1 MAGRIGR
8 AAALF
13 AGASFAALVALP
25 VLGQESLLPPG
36 FDQPPPK
43 AAPAPS
49 PTPAPAPVASPAPRP
64 SPTAA
69 PRPVAPSANG
79 ITVATGD
86 PLLPPQEGDALEEEE
101 TEAPP
106 PRYDLPPGSRR
117 LTTRVGLLSAE
128 TSGLAPDAFGNRG
141 RYAIALMDAT
151 REPQVSR
158 WSAIL
163 LRRALMSGVDTPSTV
178 NGADFVAA
186 RAWLLLRQG
195 EAQAAR
201 MLVQSVD
208 PDKASTRLRGVAMQV
223 FLANADPAG
232 LCPYVPAEAG
242 RGNRT
247 WDLVQAMCAAMVGE
261 SGTAGAI
268 LERVRRSGRI
278 AAIDVKLAEKVIG
291 AGINSRRSATVLW
304 DDVEELTPWRFG
316 LATATG
322 VAIPDNLWRTATPS
336 MRGWAVQAPMIP
348 LEQRLPL
355 APEAAAK
362 GILSARAYIDLVAM
376 AADGEAPTDDVAD
389 MGRAVR
395 LAFVA
400 ADLADRVNSI
410 SALMTA
416 TSGYSGHVLAA
427 RPAARVGPVPLGED
441 QAFAML
447 GAMFAGGLD
456 RNAIAWAPR
465 IQVGTPAW
473 GLLAVGSPRPLVGVN
488 AGQVADFAS
497 ADDSEASLR
506 TRFLAASLIGL
517 GRVDAGDA
525 ADLAEEYDL
534 ALNRETRWS
543 RGIALAAERGEA
555 GMVALLV
562 AVGLQ
567 GRDWQSIPPSRL
579 YHITAAL
586 RRVGLGAEAR
596 MIAAEAVTRA

>member
-1 MAGRIGR
+1 
-8 AAALF
+8 
-13 AGASFAALVALP
+13 
-25 VLGQESLLPPG
+25 
-36 FDQPPPK
+36 
-43 AAPAPS
+43 
-49 PTPAPAPVASPAPRP
+49 
-64 SPTAA
+64 
-69 PRPVAPSANG
+69 VAPSANG

-336 MRGWAVQAPMIP
+336 MRGWAVQSPMIP

>member
-1 MAGRIGR
+1 VAGRIGR

-36 FDQPPPK
+36 FEQAPPK

-49 PTPAPAPVASPAPRP
+49 PAPTPAPVAAPAPRP
-64 SPTAA
+64 APTAA
-69 PRPVAPSANG
+69 PRPVAPPANG

-86 PLLPPQEGDALEEEE
+86 PLLPPQEGDVGEEEE
-101 TEAPP
+101 LEAPP

-117 LTTRVGLLSAE
+117 LTTRVGPLSE
-128 TSGLAPDAFGNRG
+128 DNGGLAPGAFGNRG
-141 RYAIALMDAT
+141 RYAVALMDAT
-151 REPQVSR
+151 REPLVSR

-163 LRRALMSGVDTPSTV
+163 LRRALMSGVETPSTV
-178 NGADFVAA
+178 NGPDFVAA

-195 EAQAAR
+195 EAQSAR

-208 PDKASTRLRGVAMQV
+208 ADKASPRLRGVAMQV

-242 RGNRT
+242 RGNRS

-278 AAIDVKLAEKVIG
+278 SAIDVKLAEKVIG

-304 DDVEELTPWRFG
+304 DDVETLTPWRFG

-322 VAIPDNLWRTATPS
+322 VAIPDNLWRTATPA
-336 MRGWAVQAPMIP
+336 MRGWAVQAPMIS

-362 GILSARAYIDLVAM
+362 GILSARGYVDLVAM
-376 AADGEAPTDDVAD
+376 AADGESPADDVAD
-389 MGRAVR
+389 LGRAVR

-400 ADLADRVNSI
+400 AELADRVNSI
-410 SALMTA
+410 SSLMNA
-416 TSGYSGHVLAA
+416 ERGYAGHVLAA

-456 RNAIAWAPR
+456 RNAVAWAPR

-473 GLLAVGSPRPLVGVN
+473 GLLAVGSPRPLVGVD

-497 ADDSEASLR
+497 ADDSEGGLR

-517 GRVDAGDA
+517 GRVDAGNA
-525 ADLAEEYDL
+525 ADLAEEHDL

-596 MIAAEAVTRA
+596 MIAAEAVTRT

>member
-43 AAPAPS
+43 AAPTPS
-49 PTPAPAPVASPAPRP
+49 PTPAPSPVASPTPRP

-567 GRDWQSIPPSRL
+567 GRDWQSIPPSRF

>member
-43 AAPAPS
+43 AAPTPS
-49 PTPAPAPVASPAPRP
+49 PTPAPAPVASPTPRP

-336 MRGWAVQAPMIP
+336 TRGWAVQAPMIP

>member
-49 PTPAPAPVASPAPRP
+49 PTPAPASVASPTPRP

>member
-1 MAGRIGR
+1 M
-8 AAALF
+8 
-13 AGASFAALVALP
+13 
-25 VLGQESLLPPG
+25 
-36 FDQPPPK
+36 
-43 AAPAPS
+43 
-49 PTPAPAPVASPAPRP
+49 
-64 SPTAA
+64 
-69 PRPVAPSANG
+69 APSANG

>member
-49 PTPAPAPVASPAPRP
+49 PTPAPAPVASPTPRP

-128 TSGLAPDAFGNRG
+128 NGGLAPDAFGNRG

-497 ADDSEASLR
+497 ADDSETSLR

>member
-1 MAGRIGR
+1 M
-8 AAALF
+8 L
-13 AGASFAALVALP
+13 AGASLAGLLALP
-25 VLGQESLLPPG
+25 VLSQESLLPPG

-49 PTPAPAPVASPAPRP
+49 PAPAPAPVATPAPRP
-64 SPTAA
+64 APIATPRPTA
-69 PRPVAPSANG
+69 PSTGGATLAN
-79 ITVATGD
+79 GD
-86 PLLPPQEGDALEEEE
+86 PLLPPEEGDATEEEE
-101 TEAPP
+101 AEAPP

-117 LTTRVGLLSAE
+117 LTTRVGPLSEE
-128 TSGLAPDAFGNRG
+128 TGGLAPGAFGNRG

-151 REPQVSR
+151 REPVVSR

-163 LRRALMSGVDTPSTV
+163 LRRALMSGVDTPPTV

-195 EAQAAR
+195 EAQSAR

-208 PDKASTRLRGVAMQV
+208 ADKASTRLRGVAMQV

-242 RGNRT
+242 RGNRS

-278 AAIDVKLAEKVIG
+278 SAIDVKLAEKVIG

-322 VAIPDNLWRTATPS
+322 VAIPDNLWRTAPPA
-336 MRGWAVQAPMIP
+336 MRSWAVQAPMIP

-355 APEAAAK
+355 APEAASK
-362 GILSARAYIDLVAM
+362 GVLSARAYVDLVAM
-376 AADGEAPTDDVAD
+376 AADGEAPADDVAD
-389 MGRAVR
+389 LGRAVR
-395 LAFVA
+395 LSFVA
-400 ADLADRVNSI
+400 AELADRVNSI
-410 SALMTA
+410 
-416 TSGYSGHVLAA
+416 TSLLTSTGSPSGSYAGYVLAA

-441 QAFAML
+441 QAFALL

-456 RNAIAWAPR
+456 RNAVAWAPR
-465 IQVGTPAW
+465 VQVGSPAW
-473 GLLAVGSPRPLVGVN
+473 GLLAVGSPRPLVGVD
-488 AGQVADFAS
+488 AAQVADFAS
-497 ADDSEASLR
+497 ADDSEGALR
-506 TRFLAASLIGL
+506 TRFLAAALIGL
-517 GRVDAGDA
+517 GRVDTGDA
-525 ADLAEEYDL
+525 ADLAEEHDL
-534 ALNRETRWS
+534 GLNRQTRWT
-543 RGIALAAERGEA
+543 RAIAMAADRREA

-567 GRDWQSIPPSRL
+567 GQDWQSIPPYRL

>member
-49 PTPAPAPVASPAPRP
+49 PTPAPAPVASPTPRP

>member
-49 PTPAPAPVASPAPRP
+49 PTPAPAPVASPTPRP

-208 PDKASTRLRGVAMQV
+208 PDKASNRLRGVAMQV

>member
-43 AAPAPS
+43 SAPAPS
-49 PTPAPAPVASPAPRP
+49 PTPAPAPVASPTPRP

-128 TSGLAPDAFGNRG
+128 TGGLAPDAFGNRG

-596 MIAAEAVTRA
+596 MIAAEAVTRV

>member
-36 FDQPPPK
+36 FDQPVPK

-49 PTPAPAPVASPAPRP
+49 PTPTPAPGAAPAPRP
-64 SPTAA
+64 APTAA
-69 PRPVAPSANG
+69 PRPVAAPANG

-86 PLLPPQEGDALEEEE
+86 RLLPPQEGDAGEEEE
-101 TEAPP
+101 LQAPP

-117 LTTRVGLLSAE
+117 LTTRVGPLSE
-128 TSGLAPDAFGNRG
+128 DNGGLAPDAFGNRG
-141 RYAIALMDAT
+141 RYAVALMDAT
-151 REPQVSR
+151 REPLVSR

-195 EAQAAR
+195 EAQSAR

-208 PDKASTRLRGVAMQV
+208 ADKASSRLRGVAMQV

-242 RGNRT
+242 RGNRS

-278 AAIDVKLAEKVIG
+278 SAIDVKLAEKVIG

-304 DDVEELTPWRFG
+304 DDVESLTPWRFG

-322 VAIPDNLWRTATPS
+322 VAIPENLWRTATPA

-348 LEQRLPL
+348 LEQRLPF

-362 GILSARAYIDLVAM
+362 GILSARAYVDIVAM
-376 AADGEAPTDDVAD
+376 AADGESPADDVTD
-389 MGRAVR
+389 LGRAVR

-400 ADLADRVNSI
+400 AELADRVNSI
-410 SALMTA
+410 SSLMSVE
-416 TSGYSGHVLAA
+416 SGYAGHVLAA

-456 RNAIAWAPR
+456 RNAVAWAPR
-465 IQVGTPAW
+465 VQVGTPAW
-473 GLLAVGSPRPLVGVN
+473 GLLAVGSPRPLLGVD

-497 ADDSEASLR
+497 ADDSEGSLR

-525 ADLAEEYDL
+525 ADLAEEHDL

-596 MIAAEAVTRA
+596 MIATEAVTRA

>member
-49 PTPAPAPVASPAPRP
+49 PTPAPASVASPTPRP

-141 RYAIALMDAT
+141 RYAMALMDAT

>member
-49 PTPAPAPVASPAPRP
+49 PTPAPAPVASPTPRP

-128 TSGLAPDAFGNRG
+128 TGGLAPDAFGNRG

-596 MIAAEAVTRA
+596 MIAAEAVTRV